1 MSSGQK
7 LNTDKSA
14 EVPQM
19 ASRNSKV
26 VIPSAPLPDPLGQ
39 NIEAIIALQ
48 ARAEKDLS
56 RTQRVVE
63 IVTAFFGRPL
73 FLYIVVIGVT
83 LWMVPNLLPPDF
95 GFPQFD
101 PPPFEWL
108 DHILGFASVLMTTG
122 VLIAQNRQEKMAEQ
136 RAQLSLQL
144 NLLSEQKIAKLIAL
158 IEELRRD
165 LPNVKNRH
173 DPEAEVMQQAADP
186 HLVIEVLE
194 KSLND
199 ELTKL
204 QEQDSSDL

>member
-7 LNTDKSA
+7 INYELSA
-14 EVPQM
+14 INSQV
-19 ASRNSKV
+19 ASRNSKF

-63 IVTAFFGRPL
+63 TVTAFFGRPI
-73 FLYIVVIGVT
+73 FLYIVVIAVT
-83 LWMVPNLLPPDF
+83 LWIVPNLLPPYF

-108 DHILGFASVLMTTG
+108 DHVLGFASVLMTTG
-122 VLIAQNRQEKMAEQ
+122 VLIAQNRQEKLAEQ
-136 RAQLSLQL
+136 RAQLALQL

-186 HLVIEVLE
+186 QVVIEVLE
-194 KSLND
+194 KSLNE
-199 ELTKL
+199 ELIKL
-204 QEQDSSDL
+204 QEQDSSDF

>member
-7 LNTDKSA
+7 INTENLA
-14 EVPQM
+14 EASQM

-39 NIEAIIALQ
+39 NIEAIITLQ

-63 IVTAFFGRPL
+63 TVTAFFGRPL

-83 LWMVPNLLPPDF
+83 LWMVPNLLPRDF

-199 ELTKL
+199 ELAKL

>member
-7 LNTDKSA
+7 INTENSA
-14 EVPQM
+14 ETSQM
-19 ASRNSKV
+19 AHRNSKV

-39 NIEAIIALQ
+39 NIEAIITLQ

-63 IVTAFFGRPL
+63 TVTAFFGRPL

-194 KSLND
+194 KSLNE
-199 ELTKL
+199 ELAKL

>member
-1 MSSGQK
+1 MSNGQK
-7 LNTDKSA
+7 LNSEDLAA
-14 EVPQM
+14 ESQV
-19 ASRNSKV
+19 ASRNSKL
-26 VIPSAPLPDPLGQ
+26 VIPSAPLPDPLAQ

-48 ARAEKDLS
+48 TRAEKDLS

-63 IVTAFFGRPL
+63 SVTAFFSRPL
-73 FLYIVVIGVT
+73 FLYIVIIAMT
-83 LWMVPNLLPPDF
+83 LWMVVNLLPSQL
-95 GFPQFD
+95 GFPIFD

-108 DHILGFASVLMTTG
+108 DHVLGLASVLMTTG
-122 VLIAQNRQEKMAEQ
+122 VLIAQNRQEKLAEQ

-165 LPNVKNRH
+165 LPNVRDRH

-186 HLVIEVLE
+186 HVVIEVLE
-194 KSLND
+194 KSLNE
-199 ELTKL
+199 ELIKL

>member
-7 LNTDKSA
+7 INTENSA
-14 EVPQM
+14 EASQM

-39 NIEAIIALQ
+39 NIEAIITLQ

-63 IVTAFFGRPL
+63 TVTAFFGRPL

-194 KSLND
+194 KSLNE

>member
-14 EVPQM
+14 EASQM
-19 ASRNSKV
+19 AFRNSKV

-63 IVTAFFGRPL
+63 TVTAFFGRPL

-199 ELTKL
+199 ELAKL

>member
-7 LNTDKSA
+7 INTENSA
-14 EVPQM
+14 EASQM

-39 NIEAIIALQ
+39 NIEAIITLQ

-63 IVTAFFGRPL
+63 TVTAFFGRPL

-83 LWMVPNLLPPDF
+83 LWMVPNLLPRDF

-199 ELTKL
+199 ELAKL
-204 QEQDSSDL
+204 QEQDASDL